1 METAMDYLHP
11 VIAQS
16 IKHWTP
22 KPLPKQPSAH
32 IRLLDVDLQ
41 VTYDY
46 QPSERMTSTYPG
58 CPASVEI
65 CEVYLLN
72 APGRVDVHPFLSE
85 PVLRELEARVLRQLE
100 ES

>member
-1 METAMDYLHP
+1 MDTMHP
-11 VIAQS
+11 VITQS
-16 IKHWTP
+16 IRHWTP
-22 KPLPKQPSAH
+22 KPLPKQPTAN
-32 IRLLDVDLQ
+32 IRYMDTDFQ
-41 VTYDY
+41 VTCDY

-72 APGRVDVHPFLSE
+72 NTYDLHPFLSDI
-85 PVLRELEARVLRQLE
+85 VLREMEARVLRQLE

>member
-1 METAMDYLHP
+1 MDHLHP
-11 VIAQS
+11 VIARS
-16 IKHWTP
+16 IQHWTP
-22 KPLPKQPSAH
+22 KPLPKQPTAN
-32 IRLLDVDLQ
+32 IRYLDTDFQ

-72 APGRVDVHPFLSE
+72 DPDRVDVHQSLSE
-85 PVLRELEARVLRQLE
+85 SVLRELEARVLCRLE